1 MASLNSTFLSIV
13 IPVYNE
19 ELRLPTTL
27 ENVLSFLSSQSYS
40 SEVIVVENGSQD
52 QTLQIALDFAKI
64 YHHLRVLQTET
75 RGKGLAVRQGM
86 LAANGTFRFMCD
98 ADFSMPVDQI
108 NRFIPPALQDYDIA
122 IASREA
128 PGAVRYNE
136 PSYRHTV
143 GRVYNLMIRTLA
155 LPGLQDTQCGF
166 KCFRAPVAEELFVIQ
181 TMAGWS
187 FDVELL
193 FIARQ
198 RGFKIVELP
207 IPWYYNPDS
216 KINVLRDSFRM
227 AIDLLQI
234 RLNGARGV
242 YNRSHAVQDRP

>member
-1 MASLNSTFLSIV
+1 MNSTFLSIV

-27 ENVLSFLSSQSYS
+27 ENVLSFLSNQPYT

-52 QTLQIALDFAKI
+52 KTLQIALDFAKN
-64 YHHLRVLQTET
+64 HNQMQVLQSET
-75 RGKGLAVRQGM
+75 RGKGLAVQQGM
-86 LAANGTFRFMCD
+86 LAASGAYRFMCD

-108 NRFIPPALQDYDIA
+108 NRFIPPALQDYDVA
-122 IASREA
+122 MASREA
-128 PGAVRYNE
+128 PGAVRHNE
-136 PSYRHTV
+136 PPYRHTV
-143 GRVYNLMIRTLA
+143 GRVYNYLIRTLA

-166 KCFRAPVAEELFVIQ
+166 KCFRAPVAEDLFRIQ
-181 TMAGWS
+181 TIGGWS

-198 RGFKIVELP
+198 RGYQIVELP
-207 IPWYYNPDS
+207 IPWYYNSES

-227 AIDLLQI
+227 AVDLLQI

-242 YNRSHAVQDRP
+242 YNRSHAVQNRS